1 MAEKTKAE
9 YIREMSNKSLLY
21 HINKRK
27 QELADPEKYGKH
39 GTSRW
44 VTESE
49 FHQGYHQD
57 FKRELE
63 RRKKLGKISKN
74 AGRTKQKRSTNI
86 FGMSSAFG
94 HQNKAVSPFR
104 FKF

>member
-1 MAEKTKAE
+1 MNKAE
-9 YIREMSNKSLLY
+9 YIKQMSNKQLLY

-27 QELADPEKYGKH
+27 QELKEPEKYGKH
-39 GTSRW
+39 GTTKW

-57 FKRELE
+57 FKKELA
-63 RRKKLGKISKN
+63 RRKEEGRISSNAGISKN
-74 AGRTKQKRSTNI
+74 PKQQNI
-86 FGMSSAFG
+86 FGIQPIFG
-94 HQNKAVSPFR
+94 HQKKVASPFR